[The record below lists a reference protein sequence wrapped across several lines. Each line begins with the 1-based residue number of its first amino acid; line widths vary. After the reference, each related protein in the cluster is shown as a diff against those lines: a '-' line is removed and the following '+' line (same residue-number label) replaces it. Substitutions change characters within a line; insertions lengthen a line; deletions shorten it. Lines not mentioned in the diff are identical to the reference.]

1 MKSPIGQGL
10 ATGLQTSTKYCPISH
25 CSSKGWHEGLQVGRD
40 PEVFLLH
47 VLRMRA
53 ERRSEVVKWMV
64 KLGILGLLALQ
75 AVDKG

>member
-1 MKSPIGQGL
+1 M
-10 ATGLQTSTKYCPISH
+10 
-25 CSSKGWHEGLQVGRD
+25 GRD